1 MKDLPIAPDAPA
13 LRLEDHA
20 LFLTWSDGVVGTYP
34 YIWLRDNCP
43 SGFHPQ
49 TEERTLDLMS
59 IPETPHPKTAGCDGG
74 LLNIHWAE
82 DGHDSAFP
90 LDWLRSN
97 RPGTGKADAAG
108 YDPIVW
114 TGELGETGVPH
125 YQADDLMTD
134 PGTLRAWIDDTARY
148 GLSIVSGVPSESGAG
163 AEIAQRIHF
172 LRRTNFGVTFEVM
185 NKPDPNNIAYTAEA
199 LTLHTDLPNQEI
211 APGYQFLHCLAN
223 EAQGGGS
230 VFADGYALAQ
240 ALRER
245 DPEAFEVLSTVS
257 IPFRF
262 HDRDDDLRSRRP
274 VISLDH
280 AGDVSELS
288 WSVHLTDTFDMAP
301 DVLVPYYRAYRAF
314 MALTRDP
321 AFQVT
326 LRLNGGDMAVF
337 DNRRVL
343 HGRESFDPSTGFRH
357 LQGYYVDRGEF
368 NSKRR
373 VMARGQT

>member
-1 MKDLPIAPDAPA
+1 MKDLTDSPDLTLGDEA
-13 LRLEDHA
+13 LRLS
-20 LFLTWSDGVVGTYP
+20 WPDGTSGTYP

-59 IPETPHPKTAGCDGG
+59 LPDTPHPAGAKCSGDV
-74 LLNIHWAE
+74 LDIDWAE
-82 DGHDSAFP
+82 DAHRSQFTLA
-90 LDWLRSN
+90 WLKAN
-97 RPGTGKADAAG
+97 RPGHPKDDPAG
-108 YDPIVW
+108 YDPILW
-114 TGELGETGVPH
+114 TSELGETGVPH
-125 YQADDLMTD
+125 YEATALMTD
-134 PGTLRAWIDDTARY
+134 DATLRAWIDDTARY
-148 GLSIVSGVPSESGAG
+148 GLSIVTGVPQESGAG
-163 AEIAQRIHF
+163 AEIAKRIHF

-199 LTLHTDLPNQEI
+199 LTLHTDLPNQEM
-211 APGYQFLHCLAN
+211 APGYQFLHCIAN
-223 EAQGGGS
+223 EAAGGGS
-230 VFADGYALAQ
+230 VFADGYALAD
-240 ALRER
+240 ALRVS
-245 DPEAFEVLSTVS
+245 DPDAFDLLSTVA

-274 VISLDH
+274 VIALNH
-280 AGDVSELS
+280 AGEVTELS
-288 WSVHLTDTFDMAP
+288 WSVHLTDTFDMPP
-301 DVLVPYYRAYRAF
+301 DQMAPYYRAYRAF

-343 HGRESFDPSTGFRH
+343 HGREAFDPSTGFRH

-373 VMARGQT
+373 VMARA